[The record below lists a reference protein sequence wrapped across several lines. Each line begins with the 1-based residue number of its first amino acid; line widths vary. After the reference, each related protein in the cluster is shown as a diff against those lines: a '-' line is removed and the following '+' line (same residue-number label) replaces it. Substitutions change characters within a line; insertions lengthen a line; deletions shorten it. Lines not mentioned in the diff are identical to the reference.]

1 MLTLGILLSG
11 SGTNLQAIID
21 AIEAGDLDA
30 RIGVVISNVPDAYG
44 LTRAQA
50 HGVPVEVVPHRG
62 FPSREAYD
70 AHLVE
75 RLRTHGVELVVL
87 AGFMRIVTR
96 VLLEAFPDRVVN
108 IHPALLPAFPGLHA
122 ERQALDYGVR
132 ITGVTVHLV
141 DEQTDHGPI
150 LAQAAV
156 PVLPDDTEERLHA
169 RIQVQEHRLY
179 PLAIQLIA
187 EGRVRVEGRRA
198 IISERLAPPDAAL
211 ANPDPV
217 PATAGAPRRDRPGPH
232 S

>member
-21 AIEAGDLDA
+21 AIDAGHLDA

-44 LTRAQA
+44 ITRARA
-50 HGVPVEVVPHRG
+50 HGIAVEVLSHRG

-70 AHLVE
+70 AQLVE
-75 RLRTHGVELVVL
+75 RLRAHGVELVIL

-96 VLLEAFPDRVVN
+96 VLLGAFPAGVLNV
-108 IHPALLPAFPGLHA
+108 HPALLPAFPGLHG
-122 ERQALDYGVR
+122 ERQALEYGVR
-132 ITGVTVHLV
+132 IAGVTVHLV

-156 PVLPDDTEERLHA
+156 PVFPDDTEETLHA

-187 EGRVRVEGRRA
+187 EGRVRVEGRRV
-198 IISERLAPPDAAL
+198 IIAGPLAPPDTAL
-211 ANPDPV
+211 ANPAPV
-217 PATAGAPRRDRPGPH
+217 PAPSRDHPRGPN
-232 S
+232 SST